1 MCGVVGFVDF
11 NKKLKVED
19 LDLLI
24 DGLSHRGP
32 DDNGI
37 LYEYSDFK
45 HRGGHTRLAILD
57 PSKRGKQ
64 PMIFEMII
72 SFNGEIYNFEEI
84 RDLLIKEGYHLRQIL
99 TLKFY

>member
-32 DDNGI
+32 DDNGNFFI
-37 LYEYSDFK
+37 NTQTSNI
-45 HRGGHTRLAILD
+45 GIGHTRLVKIALSLLTKPAIVH
-57 PSKRGKQ
+57 PTT
-64 PMIFEMII
+64 P
-72 SFNGEIYNFEEI
+72 NP
-84 RDLLIKEGYHLRQIL
+84 
-99 TLKFY
+99 